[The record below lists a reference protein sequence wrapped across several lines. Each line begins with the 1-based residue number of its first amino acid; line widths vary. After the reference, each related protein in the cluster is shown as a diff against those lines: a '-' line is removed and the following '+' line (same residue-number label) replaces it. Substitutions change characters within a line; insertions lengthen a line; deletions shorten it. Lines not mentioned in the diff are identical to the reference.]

1 MTTSFLSPNF
11 SLFSTAFTMPCRLG
25 IFKPSST
32 EKPEAMPTRQA
43 ASSSLFIII
52 VPRSVLFRRS
62 ALCVERADF
71 KGSSLTRGA
80 VREIKASQRPNEM
93 ISRPESDCGERTLEQ
108 KRRAQQP
115 HRH

>member
-93 ISRPESDCGERTLEQ
+93 ISRPESVVARGR
-108 KRRAQQP
+108 
-115 HRH
+115 